1 MTRNY
6 RQLPVEGG
14 FQLIAS
20 KKKKKRERE
29 RESKREMMIIMM
41 KLSVLQP
48 QGIESAHNLTSRK
61 ANHP

>member
-20 KKKKKRERE
+20 KKKKKRE

>member
-20 KKKKKRERE
+20 KKRKIERE

>member
-6 RQLPVEGG
+6 RQLPVVGG

-20 KKKKKRERE
+20 KKKKKERE

>member
-20 KKKKKRERE
+20 KKKKKKERE
-29 RESKREMMIIMM
+29 REQERDDDNNDET
-41 KLSVLQP
+41 LSP
-48 QGIESAHNLTSRK
+48 TTTRN
-61 ANHP
+61 

>member
-20 KKKKKRERE
+20 KKKKKERE
-29 RESKREMMIIMM
+29 REQERDDDNNDET
-41 KLSVLQP
+41 LSP
-48 QGIESAHNLTSRK
+48 TTTRN
-61 ANHP
+61 

>member
-6 RQLPVEGG
+6 RQPPVEGG

-20 KKKKKRERE
+20 KKKKKRERK
-29 RESKREMMIIMM
+29 SKREMMTVM
-41 KLSVLQP
+41 KLSVP